1 MIERIK
7 SRIKEIQYAKATQ
20 VTLPTLW
27 IPILCIFVGVLIGG
41 IGERTT
47 HITES
52 IYPVRTESGTTEDY
66 LRSAESEQRK
76 SLEYNQSIQSH
87 IDRSAEINSRAAD
100 TIRQIE
106 AGQHFTSERIG
117 QSKAELNRA
126 TGFLEENRRL
136 FEQIDRAG
144 EERQKENEN
153 NESTTESIGSSGRW
167 ITGGDGHKIE

>member
-52 IYPVRTESGTTEDY
+52 IYPVRTESGATEDY
-66 LRSAESEQRK
+66 LRSAEVEQRK
-76 SLEYNQSIQSH
+76 SLEYNQSIQSNL
-87 IDRSAEINSRAAD
+87 DRSAEINSRAAD

-106 AGQHFTSERIG
+106 AGQQFTSERIG
-117 QSKAELNRA
+117 QSKADLNRA

-136 FEQIDRAG
+136 FEQIDRAD
-144 EERQKENEN
+144 EERQKENTTPK
-153 NESTTESIGSSGRW
+153 STTESTGRSGRG

>member
-7 SRIKEIQYAKATQ
+7 SRIKEIKDAKATQ

-76 SLEYNQSIQSH
+76 SLEYNQSIQSN
-87 IDRSAEINSRAAD
+87 IDRSAAINSRAAD

-106 AGQHFTSERIG
+106 AGQQFTSERIG
-117 QSKAELNRA
+117 QSKANLNRA

-136 FEQIDRAG
+136 FEQIDRANQEG
-144 EERQKENEN
+144 EKENAKP
-153 NESTTESIGSSGRW
+153 ESTTESMGSSGRG

>member
-7 SRIKEIQYAKATQ
+7 SRIKEIKDANITQ

-27 IPILCIFVGVLIGG
+27 IPILCIFVGILVGG

-52 IYPVRTESGTTEDY
+52 IYPVRTESGATEDY
-66 LRSAESEQRK
+66 IRSAESEQRK

-117 QSKAELNRA
+117 QSKADLNRA

-136 FEQIDRAG
+136 FEQIDRAS
-144 EERQKENEN
+144 EEGQKETTDHEN
-153 NESTTESIGSSGRW
+153 PTQSM
-167 ITGGDGHKIE
+167 GGASLSR

>member
-7 SRIKEIQYAKATQ
+7 SRIKEIKDAKATQ

-52 IYPVRTESGTTEDY
+52 IYPVRTESGATEDY
-66 LRSAESEQRK
+66 IRSAESEQRK
-76 SLEYNQSIQSH
+76 SLEYNQSIQSN

-106 AGQHFTSERIG
+106 AGQQFTSERIG
-117 QSKAELNRA
+117 QSKADLNRA
-126 TGFLEENRRL
+126 TGFLEENRRI
-136 FEQIDRAG
+136 FEQIDRTS
-144 EERQKENEN
+144 EEGQKENAKP
-153 NESTTESIGSSGRW
+153 ESTTESMGSSGRG
-167 ITGGDGHKIE
+167 ITGGDSHKIE

>member
-7 SRIKEIQYAKATQ
+7 SRIKEITNAKATQ

-52 IYPVRTESGTTEDY
+52 IYPVRTESGATEDY

-87 IDRSAEINSRAAD
+87 IDRSTEINSRAAD

-117 QSKAELNRA
+117 QSKADLNRA
-126 TGFLEENRRL
+126 TGVLEENRRL

-144 EERQKENEN
+144 EEGQKENAKP
-153 NESTTESIGSSGRW
+153 ESTTESIGSSGRG

>member
-7 SRIKEIQYAKATQ
+7 SRIKEIQNAKATQ

-76 SLEYNQSIQSH
+76 SFEYNQSIQSH

-106 AGQHFTSERIG
+106 AGQYFTSERIG

-126 TGFLEENRRL
+126 TGFLDENRRL
-136 FEQIDRAG
+136 FEQIDRAN
-144 EERQKENEN
+144 EEGQKENAASEN
-153 NESTTESIGSSGRW
+153 TTESNGRSGW
-167 ITGGDGHKIE
+167 GITGGDGHKIE

>member
-7 SRIKEIQYAKATQ
+7 SRIKEIKDAKATQ

-76 SLEYNQSIQSH
+76 SFEYNQSIQSH

-117 QSKAELNRA
+117 TSKAELNRA
-126 TGFLEENRRL
+126 TGFLEENRRI
-136 FEQIDRAG
+136 FEQIDRAS
-144 EERQKENEN
+144 EERQKENTKL
-153 NESTTESIGSSGRW
+153 ESTTESTGRSGRG